1 MIPTRP
7 RTTTD
12 QAPRPIE
19 TTNRYLAEIAD
30 DTASVGDV
38 LDRRHQSWKRE
49 RLRTRRS

>member
-1 MIPTRP
+1 VHVIAR
-7 RTTTD
+7 RLGH
-12 QAPRPIE
+12 ASIE
-19 TTNRYLAEIAD
+19 TANRYLAEIAD